1 MAVANRDL
9 MRAINRFTILHAIRD
24 AGEISRVDLS
34 RKTGLSQASVT
45 SIAAELIGEG
55 LLLEQERGKSQGGRR
70 PVPLALNPK
79 GAYTVGAHLSIDRI
93 NVVLMDL
100 QATIISE
107 HTKPLDTTN
116 QGPEPVVATLIE
128 AVQACLWE
136 ADFSKSQVS
145 GIGLAIPGLVDSRT
159 GFVHFV
165 PNYRWKNINIAEMLQ
180 QRLGVTTYAENS
192 ANTLAIY
199 EQWFGVGRGADNFLL
214 ITTEHGIGMG
224 MILNGKIYRGIRGT
238 AGEIGHTIVSENG
251 VLCRCGQSGCLEA
264 ICGNNAIVREAK
276 KAAKTGEW
284 QVKDIGSVTIE
295 EIIDAAR
302 KGNPSLREIYRR
314 AGRILG
320 TGISNMHKIFDTEK
334 IIVSGKGVLAGDLL
348 FGPMQETLHKDISFA
363 EDAPTRLFIQEW
375 QPTNYA
381 RAAGAL
387 VLQEIYQSP
396 ANRVVP
402 II

>member
-70 PVPLALNPK
+70 PVPLTLNPK

-276 KAAKTGEW
+276 KAAETGEW

-302 KGNPSLREIYRR
+302 KGNPALREIYRR